1 MGNTATSEGWQPVL
15 QAERYVSLDA
25 LRGLALLGVLLVN
38 LLSDFRV
45 SLSEHILSFH
55 THAGRADRAVD
66 VLVAA
71 LIEFKAFGLFSLLF
85 GVGLAIFAERAAARH
100 AGAGFLVRRLV
111 VLLALGLIHL
121 LLVWNGDILTLYAIC
136 GFLLI
141 PFLRLPAGAQAALG
155 VSAIALPYV
164 VPLGIPGPTEE
175 TLRGLAAEA
184 ARTYTE
190 GNLGEVIAFH
200 WRETRLL
207 VVPLLA
213 GCLPR
218 TFGLMALGAAGWRA
232 GVFREPERHRG
243 LLWGI
248 TLVFGVV
255 GASMTALAV
264 YSSSTGQEIEELSL
278 LIEAG
283 SSTPLALAYAAGLLL
298 ALRSPKIARTA
309 APFAAAGQM
318 ALTNYFTQS
327 VALSLLFYGYS
338 LGLFGQVGPAAG
350 AAIGVALYVGQVAFS
365 VMWLGRW
372 RFGPVEWLWRSLTY
386 GKRQPMGR
394 RGALD

>member
-1 MGNTATSEGWQPVL
+1 
-15 QAERYVSLDA
+15 
-25 LRGLALLGVLLVN
+25 
-38 LLSDFRV
+38 
-45 SLSEHILSFH
+45 
-55 THAGRADRAVD
+55 
-66 VLVAA
+66 
-71 LIEFKAFGLFSLLF
+71 
-85 GVGLAIFAERAAARH
+85 
-100 AGAGFLVRRLV
+100 
-111 VLLALGLIHL
+111 
-121 LLVWNGDILTLYAIC
+121 
-136 GFLLI
+136 LLI
-141 PFLRLPAGAQAALG
+141 PFLRQPAGALTALG

-175 TLRGLAAEA
+175 TLRGLAPEA
-184 ARTYTE
+184 ARIYTE

-248 TLVFGVV
+248 TLVAGVV
-255 GASMTALAV
+255 GGSMTALAV
-264 YSSSTGQEIEELSL
+264 YSSSTGREIEELSWV
-278 LIEAG
+278 IEAG
-283 SSTPLALAYAAGLLL
+283 SSTPLALAYGAGLLL
-298 ALRSPKIARTA
+298 ALRSPKIARAA

-318 ALTNYFTQS
+318 ALTNYLTQS
-327 VALSLLFYGYS
+327 VALSLLFYGYG
-338 LGLFGQVGPAAG
+338 LGLFGQIGSAAG

-365 VMWLGRW
+365 VVWLQRW

-386 GKRQPMGR
+386 CQRQPMRR
-394 RGALD
+394 RGAVN